1 MDFPETRI
9 LEETMNVMLLD
20 TRANT
25 SVQEHELIEA
35 TSSSNGSCQCSCS
48 SQLQWCDLQSDFT
61 NMIESS
67 PLENS
72 LSILTL

>member
-48 SQLQWCDLQSDFT
+48 SQSQWCDLQSDFT
-61 NMIESS
+61 NLIENN
-67 PLENS
+67 PIENN